1 VSIEEEDTSCFKDAK
16 DTVVEE
22 FENKVES
29 GIKHHN
35 HNP

>member
-22 FENKVES
+22 FENKV
-29 GIKHHN
+29 N
-35 HNP
+35 NY